1 MEFDIID
8 VTEEELEKFT
18 AVQMQLLR
26 TAQKNKNNLKYNLE
40 KDLEIFSRIVLTG
53 DVKNSSLYE
62 QKKAELTAE
71 YNREIAAL
79 I

>member
-53 DVKNSSLYE
+53 DVKNSSL
-62 QKKAELTAE
+62 
-71 YNREIAAL
+71 
-79 I
+79 

>member
-53 DVKNSSLYE
+53 DVKNSSLY
-62 QKKAELTAE
+62 
-71 YNREIAAL
+71 
-79 I
+79 

>member
-40 KDLEIFSRIVLTG
+40 KD
-53 DVKNSSLYE
+53 
-62 QKKAELTAE
+62 
-71 YNREIAAL
+71 
-79 I
+79 